1 MQVVTEGEPRRAG
14 TFGRLPA
21 KSEEDRRC
29 GGEIY
34 WFWIHWHGVSCP
46 LPLEYPA
53 SPGTRR
59 GNQPVKIRS
68 GFVSEDFLPIK
79 GYDHV
84 EFYVGNAK
92 QAAHFYDK
100 TFGFRPAGKMG
111 LETGCRD
118 RASYVMEQGK
128 VRFVFTSAYGPD
140 HEIARHCGL
149 HGDGVKAIALEV
161 PDVESALRE
170 TKARG
175 ATVVKPATALEDA
188 HGTWISGEIKYAGDT
203 VFRFVE
209 RKNYRGGF
217 APGYKMIEAH
227 GSPPVGLAAIDHI
240 VTNVHLGE
248 MNFWARWFEEV
259 LGFRNLFGFT
269 DKDISTEYSALM
281 SKVMENGTGKC
292 KFPINEPAEGK
303 KKSQIAEYLDYY
315 HGPGVQHIAMNTG
328 DIYRTVSELQKR
340 DVDFL
345 RVPETYYDY
354 MRERVGD
361 VGEDW
366 KKLQEL
372 GILLDKDDDGYLL
385 QIFTAPM
392 QDRPTL
398 FFEVI
403 ERHGSKGF
411 GIGNFKALF
420 VSIEKE
426 QAARGNL

>member
-1 MQVVTEGEPRRAG
+1 M
-14 TFGRLPA
+14 
-21 KSEEDRRC
+21 S
-29 GGEIY
+29 
-34 WFWIHWHGVSCP
+34 
-46 LPLEYPA
+46 
-53 SPGTRR
+53 
-59 GNQPVKIRS
+59 
-68 GFVSEDFLPIK
+68 DFLPIR
-79 GYDHV
+79 GYDHI

-100 TFGFRPAGKMG
+100 TFGFRPAAKAG
-111 LETGCRD
+111 LETGRRD

-140 HEIARHCGL
+140 HEVSRHCAL
-149 HGDGVKAIALEV
+149 HGDGVKAIGLEV
-161 PDVESALRE
+161 ADVAVALRE

-175 ATVVKPATALEDA
+175 ATVVRPAAVEEDE
-188 HGTWISGEIKYAGDT
+188 HGQWVWGEIKYAGDT

-209 RKNYRGGF
+209 RRNYRGAF
-217 APGYKMIEAH
+217 APGFRPIEAY
-227 GSPPVGLAAIDHI
+227 GSPPVGLAAIDHV

-248 MNFWARWFEEV
+248 MNFWVRWFEEV
-259 LGFRNLFGFT
+259 MGFRNLLSFT

-281 SKVMENGTGKC
+281 SKVMENGSGKC
-292 KFPINEPAEGK
+292 KFPINEPAEGR
-303 KKSQIAEYLDYY
+303 KKSQIDEYLDYF

-328 DIYRTVSELQKR
+328 NIYETVTELRRRDI
-340 DVDFL
+340 DFL
-345 RVPETYYDY
+345 RVPDTYYEY
-354 MRERVGD
+354 MKDRVGD

-366 KKLQEL
+366 ARLQEL

-385 QIFTAPM
+385 QIFTAPV

-403 ERHGSKGF
+403 ERHGSRGF

-420 VSIEKE
+420 VSIERE